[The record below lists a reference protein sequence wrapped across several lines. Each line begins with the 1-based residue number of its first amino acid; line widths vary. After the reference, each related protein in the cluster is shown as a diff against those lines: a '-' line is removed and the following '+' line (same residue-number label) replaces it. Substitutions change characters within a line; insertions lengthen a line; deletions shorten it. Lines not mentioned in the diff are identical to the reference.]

1 MHEAGQQGF
10 GMIRGARAAGH
21 ARQTGSLCAGRKGSV
36 WPRRAGSR
44 RDPLAVIDQSR
55 NFADTSGMT
64 DKPELVAEQPNIIEF
79 APWPTDVEN
88 DYLTLVGL
96 RYGGHAAINFVKDD
110 HTIELTLDYADS
122 ERGLE
127 ATFISRE
134 KMAGVVF
141 YLNDV
146 SGFRVLD
153 AHGLVDL
160 WNASKN
166 TPRPAATTFRVKGH
180 LWQTESELLWIMR
193 GCEFSYMVATD
204 WDCLEVITDCEPSV
218 KIIPAVVRKKIAH

>member
-1 MHEAGQQGF
+1 
-10 GMIRGARAAGH
+10 
-21 ARQTGSLCAGRKGSV
+21 
-36 WPRRAGSR
+36 
-44 RDPLAVIDQSR
+44 
-55 NFADTSGMT
+55 MT

-79 APWPTDVEN
+79 APWPTDVE
-88 DYLTLVGL
+88 DDDLTLVGL
-96 RYGGHAAINFVKDD
+96 RNGGHAAINFVKDV
-110 HTIELTLDYADS
+110 HTIELTLNYADC

-134 KMAGVVF
+134 KMASVVF
-141 YLNDV
+141 YFRDV

-153 AHGLVDL
+153 ENGLVDL
-160 WNASKN
+160 WNAPKN
-166 TPRPAATTFRVKGH
+166 TPRPASTTFRVKGH

-204 WDCLEVITDCEPSV
+204 WDCLELITDCEPSV